1 MTMVIAYVWKDK
13 IVMMADSRISRQNN
27 KGEVMEYRD
36 DSIKIVPLNR
46 RSVIGHSG
54 TRKLPAKEGYFDL
67 LQITQKF
74 VDDNQHI
81 SRSCTAREAIEE
93 LAILWNETLKNFE
106 DQIGDVNFC
115 LLLGK
120 WEERSGRMYPMLY
133 NYSSQ
138 NDKYKSFTKGCIGD
152 PEIHPIMAPYF
163 NKDLDGM
170 DFEETIN
177 HFKKGFSEVID
188 SNVETVGGFI
198 HVYVLDANEIG
209 SRWRDH
215 RFFNIKN

>member
-27 KGEVMEYRD
+27 KGEVIEYSD

-46 RSVIGHSG
+46 RGVIGHSG
-54 TRKLPAKEGYFDL
+54 TRKLPTKEGYFDL
-67 LQITQKF
+67 IQITHKF
-74 VDDNQHI
+74 VGDNQHI
-81 SRSCTAREAIEE
+81 SRSCTAKEAIEE
-93 LAILWNETLKNFE
+93 LGTLWNDTLKGFG
-106 DQIGDVNFC
+106 DQTGDVNFC

-120 WEERSGRMYPMLY
+120 WEERLGRMYPMLY
-133 NYSSQ
+133 SYSSP
-138 NDKYKSFTKGCIGD
+138 NDKYTFFTKGCIGD
-152 PEIHPIMAPYF
+152 SEINPIMEQYF

-177 HFKKGFSEVID
+177 HFKKGFSEVINN
-188 SNVETVGGFI
+188 NVETVGGFI
-198 HVYVLDANEIG
+198 HVYVLEANEIG

-215 RFFNIKN
+215 RFFNTNN